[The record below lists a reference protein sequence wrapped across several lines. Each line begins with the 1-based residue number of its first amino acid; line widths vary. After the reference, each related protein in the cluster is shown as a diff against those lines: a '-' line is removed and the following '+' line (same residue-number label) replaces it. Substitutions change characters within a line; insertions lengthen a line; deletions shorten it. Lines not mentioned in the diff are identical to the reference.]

1 MNPEVLIIGCG
12 FLGEAA
18 AELFSARGKRV
29 LGLVRSNASLGTVSG
44 RHFEVGTCD
53 VTDSESLTSLT
64 PRLGGVPLAIYA
76 VSAGSG
82 GAETYASVYREG
94 LRRII
99 DHWNPGRVIFVSSTS
114 VYGQD
119 DGSWI
124 TEESP
129 ASPERETGRILL
141 EAEAIALAA
150 GGSVARLSG
159 IYGPGRSML
168 LGKFLAGEAVLE
180 NGGHRWMN
188 QIHRDDG
195 AASLL
200 AMADPSTPA
209 GIYNVSDDVPVTQR
223 ELYGWM
229 ARFLNRPLPPE
240 GPLDLNR
247 KRGVTSKRVSNRK
260 LHGIGWVPA
269 YPSYRDALPQLT
281 SASGIGSSEF
291 C

>member
-1 MNPEVLIIGCG
+1 VNPEVLIIGCG

-29 LGLVRSNASLGTVSG
+29 LGLVRSPASMAALAG
-44 RHFEVGTCD
+44 RPFEVGTCD
-53 VTDSESLTSLT
+53 VTDSASVASLT
-64 PRLGGVPLAIYA
+64 PRLGSVPLAIYA
-76 VSAGSG
+76 VSAGHG
-82 GAETYASVYREG
+82 GADSYAAVYREG

-99 DHWNPGRVIFVSSTS
+99 DHWNPGRVLFVSSTS

-119 DGSWI
+119 DGSWV

-129 ASPERETGRILL
+129 ALPGRETGRILL

-168 LGKFLAGEAVLE
+168 LRKFLAEEAVLE
-180 NGGHRWMN
+180 DGGHRWMN

-195 AASLL
+195 ASALV
-200 AMADPSTPA
+200 AMADPSHPW
-209 GIYNVSDDVPVTQR
+209 GICNVTDDTPVTQM

-229 ARFLNRPLPPE
+229 AAFLNRPMPPE

-260 LHGIGWVPA
+260 LHGLGWAPRYA
-269 YPSYRDALPQLT
+269 SYRDALPRL
-281 SASGIGSSEF
+281 ISEI
-291 C
+291 